1 MVDDQAA
8 LDRRAR
14 TILRSLVGQYIR
26 DGNPVGSRSLARHSG
41 LDVSAAT
48 IRNVMADLEEMGL
61 LASPHTSAG
70 RVPTVQGYR
79 MFVDSLLTVQP
90 MQDRDVTELQAQLS
104 SQASTQDL
112 VASASTLLSDLTQ
125 FVGLVTVPDREEFAF
140 RHIDFVRIG
149 ERQVMAI
156 VVFDDNEVQN
166 RILETGRDFDQ
177 AEIER
182 AANFLNQEYAGL
194 YLKEI
199 RERLVNDLETD
210 RLRMDRLMRGSVQM
224 ASRAF
229 ETPETHDDV
238 VVAGQ
243 TNLMAYNDL
252 FDMGL
257 LRSLFE
263 AFTTKRDLLHLLE
276 GTIQAEGVRLFIG
289 SETGSE
295 VLQSCS
301 VVTAPYTIDDKV
313 VGVLG
318 VLGPT
323 RMRYDRVIPLVDA
336 TARILGSALNNR
348 G

>member
-1 MVDDQAA
+1 MADDTNN
-8 LDRRAR
+8 LDARAR
-14 TILRSLVGQYIR
+14 QVLRALVGQYIR
-26 DGNPVGSRSLARHSG
+26 EGQPVGSRNLARHSG

-48 IRNVMADLEEMGL
+48 VRNVMSDLEEMGF

-79 MFVDSLLTVQP
+79 LFVDSLLTVQP
-90 MQDRDVTELQAQLS
+90 MRNRAVDELQAQLGNPT
-104 SQASTQDL
+104 STQDL
-112 VASASTLLSDLTQ
+112 IESASGLLSSLTQ

-140 RHIDFVRIG
+140 RHIDFVRVD
-149 ERQVMAI
+149 ERRVMAI

-166 RILETGRDFDQ
+166 RIIETGREFSPAD
-177 AEIER
+177 IER

-199 RERLVNDLETD
+199 RERLVRDLETD
-210 RLRMDRLMRGSVQM
+210 RLRMDRLMKGTIQM
-224 ASRAF
+224 AAGAF
-229 ETPETHDDV
+229 ENPTREDV

-243 TNLMAYNDL
+243 TNLLACNDL
-252 FDMGL
+252 SDMDR

-263 AFTTKRDLLHLLE
+263 AFNAKRDLLHLLD
-276 GTIQAEGVRLFIG
+276 GCINAEGVRLFIG
-289 SETGSE
+289 SETGND
-295 VLQSCS
+295 VLDACS

-336 TARILGSALNNR
+336 TSRILSSALNNR
-348 G
+348 S